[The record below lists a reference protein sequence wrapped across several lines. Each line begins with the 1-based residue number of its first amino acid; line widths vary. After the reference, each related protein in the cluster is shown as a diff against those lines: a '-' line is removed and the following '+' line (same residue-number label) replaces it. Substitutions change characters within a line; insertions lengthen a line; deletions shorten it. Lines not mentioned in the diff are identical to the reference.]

1 MGIIETLAQK
11 IGLQPQGTLQERKAT
26 YEKVLLEAMADG
38 VLTQAEMDELD
49 SLRKQL
55 KLKDEDVGPLRMKAF
70 QRALQ
75 AVKADG
81 LFTPK
86 EERDL
91 EKIAAYL
98 DVDGKTVTHNQQTL
112 AKMRVLYEIHRGNL
126 PLDEV
131 PGLGLETGEQTH
143 LSMPATYYAVRKD
156 TRLLAPGIGQ
166 VIKAGAPYRMGAGRL
181 NPLAEAELGD
191 AVLGTLT
198 LTSRRLMF
206 NSGQHAFRL
215 KFDKLL
221 GITVFADGMLLE
233 VDTGEP
239 RVLVPGDR
247 RELEVIFA
255 ILSRYL
261 NPPAAPSKPG
271 PSTAPGKPQPPSRP
285 QPPRR

>member
-1 MGIIETLAQK
+1 A
-11 IGLQPQGTLQERKAT
+11 
-26 YEKVLLEAMADG
+26 
-38 VLTQAEMDELD
+38 
-49 SLRKQL
+49 
-55 KLKDEDVGPLRMKAF
+55 PLRMKAF

-98 DVDGKTVTHNQQTL
+98 DIDGKAVTHNQQTL
-112 AKMRVLYEIHRGNL
+112 AKMRMLYEIHRGNL

-143 LSMPATYYAVRKD
+143 LSMPATFHAVRSD
-156 TRLLAPGIGQ
+156 TRLLTPGLGQ
-166 VIKAGAPYRMGAGRL
+166 VIRAGAPYRMGAGRL
-181 NPLAEAELGD
+181 NPLAESELGE
-191 AVLGTLT
+191 AVAGTLT
-198 LTSRRLMF
+198 LTNRRLMF

-215 KFDKLL
+215 KFEKLI
-221 GITVFADGMLLE
+221 GITVFAEGMLLE

-255 ILSRYL
+255 IISRYL
-261 NPPAAPSKPG
+261 NPPATSTRPG
-271 PSTAPGKPQPPSRP
+271 PGAPPTKPQPPAKP